1 MGGFLSS
8 IMERWGK
15 FYRRSSIQVILSLSF
30 TAVAVAG
37 MIFLGLTL
45 FLRFSASNNA
55 QLAKNSQRV
64 LAQVNLNLDAY
75 LRGMMRVS
83 DTMYYRV
90 IKNADLESDS
100 LDAQMALLYESNRD
114 SLVSIAV
121 FAQSGELVSA
131 TPLATLKKSV
141 SPQRQDWFA
150 AAVDRIENLHF
161 STPHVQ
167 NLFEDPD
174 YRYRWVVS
182 LSRQVEL
189 TRAGSIEG
197 GVLLVDMS
205 FSGIEQICKD
215 VELASSDGY
224 LYLIDGDGEII
235 YHPRQQL
242 IYAGL
247 LEENNRTAAGYE
259 DGSHAETFGGA
270 KRQVTVKTV
279 GYTGWK
285 LVGVVPADNI
295 WDNYGQL
302 LLFFLFVVLFSIFLL
317 VFVNLHL
324 SERISVPIK
333 TLERAVKELEAGREE
348 GDIDVS
354 GPYEIEHL
362 GHSIRSMVSTMR
374 HLMDDIIEQEAQ
386 KRRSELDV
394 LQSQINPHFLY
405 NTLDSVVWMTENG
418 RTDEA
423 ILMVTSLARF
433 FRISL
438 SRGSNIIPIADELEH
453 ARHYLTIQK
462 MRYKNKFSAV
472 IAAEDGVEGL
482 YTIKLIVQPI
492 LENAIYHGMAY
503 ADGDGEIAVR
513 ARRDGEDVVIE
524 VADNGPG
531 MPEETV
537 ERLLD
542 QSYAAAP
549 GTKGSGI
556 GLRNVHQR
564 IRLTFGEEY
573 GLAIHSEPDAGT
585 TVCIRLPV
593 LEGPEAAAVRREG
606 EAGSTGPCCR
616 CLFWWP
622 WAWGCSSPWWPLT
635 SPAVRTPSCWRS
647 QSSSGRRTALAGR
660 RPDRAWSR
668 PPPTWGPSCAFS
680 P

>member
-90 IKNADLESDS
+90 IKNADLDSDS
-100 LDAQMALLYESNRD
+100 LDAQMALLYENNRD

-141 SPQRQDWFA
+141 FPQRQDWFA

-348 GDIDVS
+348 VDIDVS

-462 MRYKNKFSAV
+462 MRYKNKFSAT
-472 IAAEDGVEGL
+472 IEARDGVEKL

-503 ADGDGEIAVR
+503 ADGDGEITVR
-513 ARRDGEDVVIE
+513 ARRDGGDVVIE

-531 MPEETV
+531 MPEEMV

-606 EAGSTGPCCR
+606 EA
-616 CLFWWP
+616 
-622 WAWGCSSPWWPLT
+622 
-635 SPAVRTPSCWRS
+635 
-647 QSSSGRRTALAGR
+647 
-660 RPDRAWSR
+660 
-668 PPPTWGPSCAFS
+668 
-680 P
+680 

>member
-90 IKNADLESDS
+90 IKNADLDSDS

-141 SPQRQDWFA
+141 APQRQDWFA

-348 GDIDVS
+348 VDIDVS
-354 GPYEIEHL
+354 GPYEIERL
-362 GHSIRSMVSTMR
+362 GHFIRSMVSTMR
-374 HLMDDIIEQEAQ
+374 HLMDDIIEQERQ
-386 KRRSELDV
+386 KRRSELEV

-503 ADGDGEIAVR
+503 ADGDGEITVR

-531 MPEETV
+531 MPEEMV

-606 EAGSTGPCCR
+606 EA
-616 CLFWWP
+616 
-622 WAWGCSSPWWPLT
+622 
-635 SPAVRTPSCWRS
+635 
-647 QSSSGRRTALAGR
+647 
-660 RPDRAWSR
+660 
-668 PPPTWGPSCAFS
+668 
-680 P
+680 

>member
-90 IKNADLESDS
+90 IKNADLDSDS
-100 LDAQMALLYESNRD
+100 LDAQMALLYENNRD

-348 GDIDVS
+348 VDIDVS

-492 LENAIYHGMAY
+492 LENAIDHGMAY

-573 GLAIHSEPDAGT
+573 GLAIHSDPDAGT

-606 EAGSTGPCCR
+606 EA
-616 CLFWWP
+616 
-622 WAWGCSSPWWPLT
+622 
-635 SPAVRTPSCWRS
+635 
-647 QSSSGRRTALAGR
+647 
-660 RPDRAWSR
+660 
-668 PPPTWGPSCAFS
+668 
-680 P
+680 

>member
-1 MGGFLSS
+1 MGRFFGSVVG
-8 IMERWGK
+8 RWRE
-15 FYRRSSIQVILSLSF
+15 FYRRSSIQMILSLSF
-30 TAVAVAG
+30 TAVAVTG
-37 MIFLGLTL
+37 MVFLGLTL

-55 QLAKNSQRV
+55 QAAKTSQRV

-75 LRGMMRVS
+75 LRSMMRVS
-83 DTMYYRV
+83 DAMYYRV
-90 IKNADLESDS
+90 IKNTDLAADS
-100 LDAQMALLYESNRD
+100 LDDRMSLLYESNRD
-114 SLVSIAV
+114 MLVSIAV
-121 FAQSGELVSA
+121 FSQGGELVSA
-131 TPLATLKKSV
+131 APLAPLKKDAA
-141 SPQRQDWFA
+141 PQRQDWFIA
-150 AAVDRIENLHF
+150 AAGKIENLHF

-189 TRAGSIEG
+189 TRAGAIEG

-205 FSGIEQICKD
+205 FGGIEQICKD
-215 VELASSDGY
+215 AELSASGGY

-247 LEENNRTAAGYE
+247 LQENNLAAAAYE
-259 DGSHAETFGGA
+259 DGSYEETFGGGR
-270 KRQVTVKTV
+270 RQVTVKTV

-302 LLFFLFVVLFSIFLL
+302 LLFFLFVVLFSVFLL
-317 VFVNLHL
+317 IFVNLHL

-333 TLERAVKELEAGREE
+333 ALDRSVKKLEAGCELEE
-348 GDIDVS
+348 FEVG

-362 GHSIRSMVSTMR
+362 GHSIRSMVSTLR
-374 HLMDDIIEQEAQ
+374 HLMDDIIEQETQ

-394 LQSQINPHFLY
+394 LQAQINPHFLY

-462 MRYKNKFSAV
+462 MRYKNKFSAS
-472 IAAEDGVEGL
+472 IEAEDGVEAL

-503 ADGDGEIAVR
+503 ADGDGKITVHAFRE
-513 ARRDGEDVVIE
+513 GGDVVID
-524 VADNGPG
+524 VTDNGPG
-531 MPEETV
+531 MPAGTV
-537 ERLLD
+537 ARLLD
-542 QSYAAAP
+542 PAYTAAP
-549 GTKGSGI
+549 GPKGSGI

-564 IRLTFGEEY
+564 IRLTFGGGY
-573 GLAIHSEPDAGT
+573 GLSIHSEPDAGT
-585 TVCIRLPV
+585 RVRVRLPA
-593 LEGPEAAAVRREG
+593 LDGAAAAPYRKEV
-606 EAGSTGPCCR
+606 AP
-616 CLFWWP
+616 
-622 WAWGCSSPWWPLT
+622 
-635 SPAVRTPSCWRS
+635 
-647 QSSSGRRTALAGR
+647 
-660 RPDRAWSR
+660 
-668 PPPTWGPSCAFS
+668 
-680 P
+680 